1 MIKHHWEVKVKIE
14 EEEPKK
20 PKWEFTARDA
30 EDITVGCFAFLFGI
44 AMLVLGILLI
54 YALFTVKL

>member
-1 MIKHHWEVKVKIE
+1 MIKHHWEVRVKVE

-30 EDITVGCFAFLFGI
+30 EDITVGCFTFLFGI
-44 AMLVLGILLI
+44 ALLVLGI
-54 YALFTVKL
+54 AMLFT